1 MRNAECV
8 INFSYNSA
16 FRILNSELSLEV
28 YFNLKNDQKLQIIP
42 LGGLGEIGKNMN
54 VIRYGDDMILLDA
67 GLMFPDED
75 MLGVD
80 LVIPDITYVLENKQC
95 LKAIVLTHGHEDH
108 IGALPYILRQLSV
121 PVYGTKLTL
130 GILEGRLK
138 ENGVDSG
145 SLKAVTPGETINAG
159 CFNVGFIRV
168 NHSIPDSVGLSIR
181 TPIGM
186 IVHTGDFKFDYTP
199 IDNRMTDFRRF
210 ADLGNRGVLLLM
222 ADSTNSEKE
231 GHTPSE
237 KTVGIAFDREV
248 GNATGRIII
257 ATFSSNVH
265 RIQQAIDTAVKYKRK
280 VAILGRSMVNVVNIS
295 LELGYIHAPEGTII
309 DVDEINNFPANRIV
323 IVTTGS
329 QGEPMSALTRMAMS
343 DHRKVGIVPGDKVII
358 SATPIPGNEK
368 FVTKTVDNLMRLGA
382 NVVYSRS
389 EGIHVSGHAAREE
402 LKLMH
407 NLIKPKFFMPVHGEY
422 HHLVTHAKLAEELG
436 MPKDNIFVGE
446 NGNVFE
452 FTRDSGKIVGRV
464 TAGVVMVDGL
474 GVGDVGNIVLRDRRQ
489 LSQDGILI
497 VVITMY
503 REGGKVISNS
513 DIVSRGFVYVRE
525 SEELMVEVKNDW
537 TTIKLSVKDVLAQY
551 LFDKTRRRPM
561 ILPII
566 MEV

>member
-1 MRNAECV
+1 
-8 INFSYNSA
+8 
-16 FRILNSELSLEV
+16 
-28 YFNLKNDQKLQIIP
+28 LKIENKLQIIP
-42 LGGLGEIGKNMN
+42 LGGLGEIGKNMT
-54 VIRYGDDMILLDA
+54 VIRYGDEMILIDA
-67 GLMFPDED
+67 GLMFPDEE
-75 MLGVD
+75 MLGID
-80 LVIPDITYVLENKQC
+80 LVIPDISYLTENQKC
-95 LKAIVLTHGHEDH
+95 LKAIILTHGHEDH
-108 IGALPYILRQLSV
+108 IGALPYILKKLSV
-121 PVYGTKLTL
+121 PVYGTRLTL

-145 SLKAVTPGETINAG
+145 HLRTITPGDIFGAG
-159 CFNVGFIRV
+159 CFSVGLIRV
-168 NHSIPDSVGLSIR
+168 NHSIPDSVALSIK
-181 TPIGM
+181 TPVGM

-199 IDNRMTDFRRF
+199 VDGKMTDFRRL
-210 ADLGNRGVLLLM
+210 ADLGNRGVLVLM

-237 KTVGIAFDREV
+237 KSVGVAFDREF
-248 GNATGRIII
+248 GNARGRIII

-265 RIQQAIDTAVKYKRK
+265 RIQQAIDNAVKYRRK
-280 VAILGRSMVNVVNIS
+280 VAILGRSMENVVNIS

-309 DVDEINNFPANRIV
+309 DIDEINNFPANRIV

-329 QGEPMSALTRMAMS
+329 QGEPMSALTRMALS
-343 DHRKVGIVPGDKVII
+343 DHRKVGIVPGDTVII

-368 FVTKTVDNLMRLGA
+368 VVAKTVDNLMRLGA

-389 EGIHVSGHAAREE
+389 DGIHVSGHASREE

-436 MPKDNIFVGE
+436 MSRDNILVGE
-446 NGNVFE
+446 NGSIFE
-452 FTRDSGKIVGRV
+452 FTRDSGKINGRV
-464 TAGVVMVDGL
+464 NAGIIMVDGL

-497 VVITMY
+497 VVITMH
-503 REGGKVISNS
+503 RESGRFVSGA

-525 SEELMVEVKNDW
+525 SEELMIDAKNKVQQVLKFCENEQISDW
-537 TTIKLSVKDVLAQY
+537 STIKISVKDTLAQY

>member
-1 MRNAECV
+1 MR
-8 INFSYNSA
+8 SD
-16 FRILNSELSLEV
+16 FRNET
-28 YFNLKNDQKLQIIP
+28 KLQIIP
-42 LGGLGEIGKNMN
+42 LGGLGEIGKNMT

-67 GLMFPDED
+67 GLMFPDEE

-80 LVIPDITYVLENKQC
+80 LVIPDITYVMENIKC
-95 LKAIVLTHGHEDH
+95 LRAIVLTHGHEDH
-108 IGALPYILRQLSV
+108 IGALPYILRKLSV
-121 PVYGTKLTL
+121 PVYGTRLTL

-138 ENGVDSG
+138 ENGVDS
-145 SLKAVTPGETINAG
+145 SHLRIVTPGEIINAG
-159 CFNVGFIRV
+159 CFSIGLIRV
-168 NHSIPDSVGLSIR
+168 NHSIPDSVGISIK

-186 IVHTGDFKFDYTP
+186 IVHTGDFKLDYTP
-199 IDNRMTDFRRF
+199 VDGKMTDFRRF
-210 ADLGNRGVLLLM
+210 ADLGNRGVLVLM

-237 KTVGIAFDREV
+237 KTVGVAFDREFSK
-248 GNATGRIII
+248 AEGRIIV

-265 RIQQAIDTAVKYKRK
+265 RIQQAIDTAVRYKRR
-280 VAILGRSMVNVVNIS
+280 VTILGRSMVNVVNIS
-295 LELGYIHAPEGTII
+295 LELGYIHAPEGVII

-343 DHRKVGIVPGDKVII
+343 DHRKVGIVPGDTVII

-368 FVTKTVDNLMRLGA
+368 LVAKTVDNLLRLGA
-382 NVVYSRS
+382 NVIYSRS
-389 EGIHVSGHAAREE
+389 DGIHVSGHAAQEE

-407 NLIKPKFFMPVHGEY
+407 NMIKPRFFMPVHGEY
-422 HHLVTHAKLAEELG
+422 HHLVAHAKLAEELG
-436 MPKDNIFVGE
+436 MPKQNIFVGE
-446 NGNVFE
+446 NGCVFE
-452 FTRDSGKIVGRV
+452 FTRDSGKITGRV
-464 TAGVVMVDGL
+464 NAGIVMVDGL

-497 VVITMY
+497 VVITMH
-503 REGGKVISNS
+503 RESGRIVSGA

-525 SEELMVEVKNDW
+525 SEELMVEAKNRVQYVLKACENEQITDW
-537 TTIKLSVKDVLAQY
+537 TTIKISVKDVLAQY
-551 LFDKTRRRPM
+551 LFDKTLRRPM

>member
-1 MRNAECV
+1 MLFHLRNEGR
-8 INFSYNSA
+8 F
-16 FRILNSELSLEV
+16 
-28 YFNLKNDQKLQIIP
+28 DQKLQIIP

-54 VIRYGDDMILLDA
+54 IIRYGDDMIMLDA

-80 LVIPDITYVLENKQC
+80 LVIPDITYVLENQKY

-108 IGALPYILRQLSV
+108 IGALPYILKKLSV
-121 PVYGTKLTL
+121 PVYGTRLTL

-145 SLKAVTPGETINAG
+145 SLRVINPGGDTVNAG
-159 CFNVGFIRV
+159 CFNIGFIRV
-168 NHSIPDSVGLSIR
+168 NHSIPDSVGISIR

-199 IDNRMTDFRRF
+199 IDNRMTDFRKF
-210 ADLGNRGVLLLM
+210 ADLGNRGVLLMM

-237 KTVGIAFDREV
+237 KSVGIAFDREF
-248 GNATGRIII
+248 GSATGRIIV

-265 RIQQAIDTAVKYKRK
+265 RIQQAIDNAVKYKRK

-309 DVDEINNFPANRIV
+309 DVDEINNYPANRIV

-329 QGEPMSALTRMAMS
+329 QGEPMSALTRMSMS

-368 FVTKTVDNLMRLGA
+368 FVTKIVDNLMRLGA

-407 NLIKPKFFMPVHGEY
+407 NLIRPKFFIPVHGEY

-436 MPKDNIFVGE
+436 MSKDNIFVGE
-446 NGNVFE
+446 NGNIFE
-452 FTRDSGKIVGRV
+452 FTRDSGKITGRV
-464 TAGVVMVDGL
+464 TSGVVMVDGL

-503 REGGKVISNS
+503 REGGKIVSNS
-513 DIVSRGFVYVRE
+513 DVVSRGFVYVRE
-525 SEELMVEVKNDW
+525 SEELMVDIKNRVQQVLKFCESEQITDW

>member
-1 MRNAECV
+1 M
-8 INFSYNSA
+8 
-16 FRILNSELSLEV
+16 EV
-28 YFNLKNDQKLQIIP
+28 FYLKIEQKLQIIP
-42 LGGLGEIGKNMN
+42 LGGLGEIGKNMT
-54 VIRYGDDMILLDA
+54 VVRYGDDMILIDS

-80 LVIPDITYVLENKQC
+80 LVIPDITYIMENIQC
-95 LKAIVLTHGHEDH
+95 LKSIVLTHGHEDH
-108 IGALPYILRQLSV
+108 IGALPYILKKLSV

-145 SLKAVTPGETINAG
+145 NLRVITPGDTVNSG
-159 CFNVGFIRV
+159 CFNIGFIRV
-168 NHSIPDSVGLSIR
+168 NHSIPDSVGISVR

-199 IDNRMTDFRRF
+199 IDNRMTDFRRL
-210 ADLGNRGVLLLM
+210 AELGNRGVLVLM

-237 KTVGIAFDREV
+237 KNVGAAFDKV
-248 GNATGRIII
+248 FQSADGRIII

-265 RIQQAIDTAVKYKRK
+265 RIQQAIDTAVYYNRK
-280 VAILGRSMVNVVNIS
+280 VTILGRSMVNVVNIS
-295 LELGYIHAPEGTII
+295 LEFGYIHAPEGTII
-309 DVDEINNFPANRIV
+309 DVDEINNYPANRIV

-329 QGEPMSALTRMAMS
+329 QGEPMSALTRMALS
-343 DHRKVGIVPGDKVII
+343 DHRKVGIVPGDTVII

-368 FVTKTVDNLMRLGA
+368 LVAKTVDNLLRLGA
-382 NVVYSRS
+382 NVVYSRND
-389 EGIHVSGHAAREE
+389 GIHVSGHAAREE

-407 NLIKPKFFMPVHGEY
+407 NLIKPKFFIPVHGEY
-422 HHLVTHAKLAEELG
+422 HHLVTHAKLAQELG
-436 MPKDNIFVGE
+436 MPKDNIFIGE
-446 NGNVFE
+446 NGCVFE
-452 FTRDSGKIVGRV
+452 FTRDTGRIVGRV
-464 TAGVVMVDGL
+464 TSGVVMVDGL

-497 VVITMY
+497 VVITMH
-503 REGGKVISNS
+503 RESGKIVSGA

-525 SEELMVEVKNDW
+525 SEELMIEAKSRVQHVLKICENEQITDW
-537 TTIKLSVKDVLAQY
+537 TTIKINVKDVLAQY